1 MLSKLS
7 KLESILGYNFRQQND
22 VQVAIVHPGFHKNAH
37 NRATAFERLE
47 FLGDRVLGLSLAA
60 HLYQK
65 FPNDKEGDLAMRIA
79 SLAGTDFLISLAKR
93 KGLLDCFSVPKD
105 FFMSQHKTSA
115 AIADIMEAVLGS
127 IFLDSDFMTVQ
138 KVVLSLWSDDL
149 DKVVYKQKDPKTLLQ
164 EITQAMNRELP
175 VYRLIKMSGELHNPL
190 FEVEVSTC
198 KLTERGYGN
207 TKKQAEHDA
216 ATRILSKL
224 KEQQS

>member
-1 MLSKLS
+1 
-7 KLESILGYNFRQQND
+7 
-22 VQVAIVHPGFHKNAH
+22 
-37 NRATAFERLE
+37 
-47 FLGDRVLGLSLAA
+47 
-60 HLYQK
+60 
-65 FPNDKEGDLAMRIA
+65 
-79 SLAGTDFLISLAKR
+79 
-93 KGLLDCFSVPKD
+93 
-105 FFMSQHKTSA
+105 
-115 AIADIMEAVLGS
+115 
-127 IFLDSDFMTVQ
+127 MTVQ

-149 DKVVYKQKDPKTLLQ
+149 DKVVYKQKGPKTLLQ